1 MTFSDLG
8 WFSEIV
14 FAAGRILLR
23 EYLIL
28 NSQDSEILL
37 LNKWAAII
45 NHDSLDLGS
54 PHRVPQRERRDVMA
68 KMLSAIAVAVL
79 LATVGLANA
88 KEPVKLT
95 DKQLNKVTAGA
106 FNANVPIAAALLGNG
121 AGPGG
126 INQFSPST
134 ATVTQ
139 TQTALGLNLFTIH

>member
-1 MTFSDLG
+1 MLKSSGSKIMTFSDLG

-54 PHRVPQRERRDVMA
+54 PHRIPQR
-68 KMLSAIAVAVL
+68 
-79 LATVGLANA
+79 
-88 KEPVKLT
+88 
-95 DKQLNKVTAGA
+95 
-106 FNANVPIAAALLGNG
+106 
-121 AGPGG
+121 
-126 INQFSPST
+126 
-134 ATVTQ
+134 
-139 TQTALGLNLFTIH
+139 

>member
-1 MTFSDLG
+1 LLNFN
-8 WFSEIV
+8 V
-14 FAAGRILLR
+14 FFAFDRILLW

-28 NSQDSEILL
+28 IIRPEILL
-37 LNKWAAII
+37 LIEWAAII